1 MHCVKTRN
9 FSSKYTAERM
19 KGQQQIPRPNFQI
32 MHLKRT
38 SIQNI
43 QKLSHLYKKKT
54 KHPVKSVNKI
64 GTDASGEPWVA
75 KTIRKTTLLVI
86 KETQM
91 KTRRYHDAPTRTA
104 RMRKTD
110 LLSAGEEG
118 AAALQLGMQNVQS
131 LGKQFH
137 GSPNKQIPTV

>member
-1 MHCVKTRN
+1 MDRMHCVKTRN
-9 FSSKYTAERM
+9 FSLKYTTERM

-43 QKLSHLYKKKT
+43 QKRSHLYKKKT

-64 GTDASGEPWVA
+64 GTGASGEPWVA

-104 RMRKTD
+104 RRRKTD
-110 LLSAGEEG
+110 LLSVGEEVG
-118 AAALQLGMQNVQS
+118 RLHCSWECRMCSHLEKSFMV
-131 LGKQFH
+131 H
-137 GSPNKQIPTV
+137 RINK